1 MNQSKTCG
9 LWKRFRFLAVALLL
23 GGVFFTAQADGSK
36 LTPDE
41 AKQIALDAYI
51 YGYSLIT
58 TDVTRVQMSNV
69 SKVEE
74 IKAPTGTFF
83 NIMRYPPATFRGVS
97 ATNADTLYSV
107 AWLDLS
113 EPQVFSHPEIKD
125 RFFTFEL
132 VDLWM
137 IVKDS
142 VGTNT
147 SGSKAMNYL
156 FTGPG
161 WKGTVPKGMTHISFP
176 TRYMVVL
183 GRTYAQ
189 DNEADLKKVNSLQVK
204 YNVIPLSAYGK
215 PYKFVAPAVNPDPG
229 FSMTDAPQKAIAA
242 LGTTRYFNL
251 MTKLMGTDAPPSPED
266 APMLARMAKIGIVP
280 GQAFDPNKLAPEVQ
294 AVLNDVPEEAVRRT
308 TAKWESLGKDV
319 NGWRVTTVGGR
330 YDTDYLLRGAWAT
343 RGWPSQLPNVSLYPT
358 SYVDSTGEKLSGAN
372 KYTLTFPK
380 GQLPPVNPLAFW
392 SITMYENTP
401 TGLWFYPNPL
411 NKLTVSPRNKLKYN
425 KDGSLTL
432 HFQHE
437 SPGKDKDANWLPAPE
452 GPFALTLRLYWPNT
466 SPPSILDGTWQPPGL
481 KKIQ

>member
-1 MNQSKTCG
+1 MNRPITFVKAAC
-9 LWKRFRFLAVALLL
+9 LLL
-23 GGVFFTAQADGSK
+23 ALGAFLVLPASGEAQGPQG
-36 LTPDE
+36 LTPKE
-41 AKQIALDAYI
+41 AQEIAIDAYI

-58 TDVTRVQMSNV
+58 TEVTRVQMSNV
-69 SKVEE
+69 AQEE
-74 IKAPTGTFF
+74 EMRAPTGTFF
-83 NIMRYPPATFRGVS
+83 NIKGYPPANYRGVS

-113 EPQVFSHPEIKD
+113 EPQVFSHPEIKH

-147 SGSKAMNYL
+147 SGSKAMTYL

-161 WKGTVPKGMTHISFP
+161 WKGTVPAGMTHISFP
-176 TRYMVVL
+176 TRYMIIL

-189 DNEADLKKVNSLQVK
+189 DTKKDLAKVHALQAQYKV
-204 YNVIPLSAYGK
+204 VPLSTYGK
-215 PYKFVAPAVNPDPG
+215 PYKFKAPPVNPNPG
-229 FSMTDAPQKAIAA
+229 FSMTEAPQEAIAA
-242 LGTTRYFNL
+242 LGTTGYFNL
-251 MTKLMGTDAPPSPED
+251 MSKLMGSAAPPAPED
-266 APMLARMAKIGIVP
+266 APMLARLAKIGIVP
-280 GQAFDPNKLAPEVQ
+280 GKPFDPSKLTPAVQ
-294 AVLNDVPEEAVRRT
+294 AALKDVPEMALKRMN
-308 TAKWESLGKDV
+308 AAWKSLGKDV

-330 YDTDYLLRGAWAT
+330 YGTNYLERGAWAA
-343 RGWPSQLPNVSLYPT
+343 RGWPSQLPKVSVYPT
-358 SYVDSTGEKLSGAN
+358 TYLDSTGQKLSGAHR
-372 KYTLTFPK
+372 YTLTFPK

-432 HFQHE
+432 YFQHE
-437 SPGKDKDANWLPAPE
+437 SPGPAKEANWLPAPT
-452 GPFALTLRLYWPNT
+452 GPFALTLRMYWPNPK
-466 SPPSILDGTWQPPGL
+466 PPSILDGTWQPPGVQ
-481 KKIQ
+481 KVK